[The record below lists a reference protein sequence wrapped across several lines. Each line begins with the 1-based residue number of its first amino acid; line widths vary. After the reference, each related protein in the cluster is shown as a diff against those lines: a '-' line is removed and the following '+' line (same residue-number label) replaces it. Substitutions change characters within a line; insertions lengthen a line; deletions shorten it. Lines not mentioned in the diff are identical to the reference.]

1 MKQKRISLRLIRYEL
16 LNTAGN
22 WFTIFFGIAFPI
34 LMSLLIAN
42 VFLGELPQEAIPAA
56 NTGVFLSM
64 SIVIPLATLLIG
76 YAANYSQELENEV
89 PLRLR
94 LFGYHEQSMLGAKMI
109 ANLIFMTIAL
119 VIYTVFDSIF
129 LRLQIP
135 APASALILIAS
146 LYLLAII
153 LFVLAH
159 AIASLTEKFGPTY
172 GITMTLYFF
181 FLIICGMMGLPV
193 DKLPQGLQMVAKALP
208 MTYISTDFQSFWQG
222 GDYDFTPFLLSF
234 LLLGLVAF
242 AFLALSIRKNRRKL
256 S

>member
-109 ANLIFMTIAL
+109 ANLIFMTTAL
-119 VIYTVFDSIF
+119 DVYK
-129 LRLQIP
+129 RQ
-135 APASALILIAS
+135 
-146 LYLLAII
+146 
-153 LFVLAH
+153 
-159 AIASLTEKFGPTY
+159 
-172 GITMTLYFF
+172 
-181 FLIICGMMGLPV
+181 
-193 DKLPQGLQMVAKALP
+193 
-208 MTYISTDFQSFWQG
+208 
-222 GDYDFTPFLLSF
+222 
-234 LLLGLVAF
+234 
-242 AFLALSIRKNRRKL
+242 R
-256 S
+256 